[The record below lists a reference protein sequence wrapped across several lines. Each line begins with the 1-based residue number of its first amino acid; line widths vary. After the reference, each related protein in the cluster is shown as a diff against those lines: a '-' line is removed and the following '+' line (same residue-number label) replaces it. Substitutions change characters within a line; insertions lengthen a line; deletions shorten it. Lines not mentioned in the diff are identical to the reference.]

1 MFLIDF
7 FHFLCYNRGRR
18 SVSGLNEKKK
28 LLMKA
33 AIVAAL
39 CIAAAILT
47 IIYIVP
53 LSQSLMSE
61 AGRQSLCEKVQSY
74 GVFAPLVFIPG
85 GPVELVGGMLF
96 GAILG
101 TIYTVIGVL
110 LGTFL
115 VYLLVRCFG
124 RPLVHFF
131 VSEEKMERFV
141 ILRDEKR
148 LEFWVFILFL
158 IPGIPKDLL
167 TYIVPLTKMNWL
179 HFVLL
184 ATLARLPSLV
194 GSVVI
199 GDSLTDGRYWLCIT
213 ICAIAAAAVFA
224 GYQLR
229 DRILERNH
237 PERKE

>member
-1 MFLIDF
+1 M
-7 FHFLCYNRGRR
+7 
-18 SVSGLNEKKK
+18 NEKKK

-53 LSQSLMSE
+53 LSQALMSE

-74 GVFAPLVFIPG
+74 GVFAPLVFILIMAAQIVVAFIPG

-131 VSEEKMERFV
+131 VSEEKMEHFA

-148 LEFWVFILFL
+148 L
-158 IPGIPKDLL
+158 
-167 TYIVPLTKMNWL
+167 
-179 HFVLL
+179 
-184 ATLARLPSLV
+184 
-194 GSVVI
+194 
-199 GDSLTDGRYWLCIT
+199 
-213 ICAIAAAAVFA
+213 
-224 GYQLR
+224 
-229 DRILERNH
+229 
-237 PERKE
+237 